1 MKKGQKYEPELKDRI
16 LRLHL
21 EEGRTQSSLTK
32 EYGLGQGTISYWLK
46 QHRKECQ
53 SNPQLKQQ
61 TDAYEENKRLRRELA
76 EKDKEIAFLKKQ
88 RHSLQRK
95 SSSCLPVY

>member
-1 MKKGQKYEPELKDRI
+1 MKKEQKYEPELKDRI

-76 EKDKEIAFLKKQ
+76 EKDKEIAFLKKAAAFFA
-88 RHSLQRK
+88 K
-95 SSSCLPVY
+95 EIE

>member
-61 TDAYEENKRLRRELA
+61 TDAYEDNKRLRRELA
-76 EKDKEIAFLKKQ
+76 EKDKEIAFLKKAAAFFA
-88 RHSLQRK
+88 K
-95 SSSCLPVY
+95 EIE

>member
-21 EEGRTQSSLTK
+21 EEGPTQSSLTK

-76 EKDKEIAFLKKQ
+76 EKDKEIAFLKKAAAFFA
-88 RHSLQRK
+88 K
-95 SSSCLPVY
+95 EIE

>member
-46 QHRKECQ
+46 QHRKE
-53 SNPQLKQQ
+53 
-61 TDAYEENKRLRRELA
+61 
-76 EKDKEIAFLKKQ
+76 
-88 RHSLQRK
+88 
-95 SSSCLPVY
+95 

>member
-76 EKDKEIAFLKKQ
+76 EKDKEIAFLKKAAAFFA
-88 RHSLQRK
+88 K
-95 SSSCLPVY
+95 EIE

>member
-1 MKKGQKYEPELKDRI
+1 MIKRKEYEPELKDRI

-46 QHRKECQ
+46 QRRKECH
-53 SNPQLKQQ
+53 SNPQLKEQ
-61 TDAYEENKRLRRELA
+61 TDAFEENKRLRRELA
-76 EKDKEIAFLKKQ
+76 EKEKEIAFLKKAAAFFA
-88 RHSLQRK
+88 K
-95 SSSCLPVY
+95 EIE

>member
-76 EKDKEIAFLKKQ
+76 EKDKEIAFLKKAAAFVCHDADAQ
-88 RHSLQRK
+88 E
-95 SSSCLPVY
+95 